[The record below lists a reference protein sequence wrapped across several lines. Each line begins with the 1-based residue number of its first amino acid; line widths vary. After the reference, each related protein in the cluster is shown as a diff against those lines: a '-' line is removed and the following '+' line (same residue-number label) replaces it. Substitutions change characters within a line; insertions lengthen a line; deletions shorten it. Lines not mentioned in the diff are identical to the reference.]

1 MEAPDAGL
9 SQRLIESV
17 GMVKEL
23 MQSNRELRDTID
35 GLSASNE
42 RNEADLYQLQVEN
55 RDLRD
60 RIEILESVIASTTH
74 QSDFDQLDW
83 RQVLLQE
90 KPRTGGSAVNEMATE
105 LIESKK
111 ANRQLSMEVEGLRA
125 ELDGLRSELESRQT
139 TTTSFKSSASKD
151 PAAIYAPKTKP

>member
-125 ELDGLRSELESRQT
+125 ELDGLRSELESR
-139 TTTSFKSSASKD
+139 
-151 PAAIYAPKTKP
+151 